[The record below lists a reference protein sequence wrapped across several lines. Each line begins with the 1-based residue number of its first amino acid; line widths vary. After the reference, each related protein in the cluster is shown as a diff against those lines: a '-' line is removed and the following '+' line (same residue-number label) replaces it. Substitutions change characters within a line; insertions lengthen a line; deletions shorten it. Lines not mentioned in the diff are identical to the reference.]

1 MIEGYITGLF
11 PRNDDLA
18 MTWKR
23 FEWRQIDENTFK
35 DALKRSVKE
44 VVDIQVK
51 EGLTYVHDPQIDW
64 HDIFRPFTD
73 INEIIAGP
81 LTRYFENNTF
91 YRKLIFLDQP
101 KYPKELLKKYIHK
114 DAFQDCYKWIITLPG
129 PYTIY
134 RLSAFSKNIDKIKAV
149 SNVLENAI
157 KELHNYGYS
166 FITLEEPA
174 LVYYNANDYNVID
187 ELYNFIKQY
196 SNFIRIHLFY
206 GDVLNKIKELSS
218 LPISGFS
225 IDMQYTDIRKLGCI
239 DKIVILGAI
248 DSQNTLIEDVDKLS
262 DIIINYIKK
271 CDVNKIAITNNV
283 DLDFLPYN
291 VAVKKI
297 SILGKLFKKLIKI
310 IE

>member
-1 MIEGYITGLF
+1 MIEGYIIGLF
-11 PRNDDLA
+11 PRNDNLST
-18 MTWKR
+18 TWKR
-23 FEWRQIDENTFK
+23 FEWGQIDKDVFK
-35 DALKRSVKE
+35 KALKNSAIKVI
-44 VVDIQVK
+44 DIQVK
-51 EGLTYVHDPQIDW
+51 EGLTYIHDPQIDW

-101 KYPKELLKKYIHK
+101 KYSKELLKKYIHK
-114 DAFQDCYKWIITLPG
+114 EILPDGYKWIITLPG
-129 PYTIY
+129 PYTVY
-134 RLSAFSKNIDKIKAV
+134 KLSVFSKNIDKIKAV
-149 SNVLENAI
+149 SSIIENAV

-166 FITLEEPA
+166 FVTLEEPA
-174 LVYYNANDYNVID
+174 LAYYNENDYNVVN
-187 ELYNFIKQY
+187 ELYNFLKRY
-196 SNFIRIHLFY
+196 SDFIRIHLFY
-206 GDVLNKIKELSS
+206 GDVSNKVKELSS

-225 IDMQYTDIRKLGCI
+225 IDMQYTDIRKLGCT

-248 DSQNTLIEDVDKLS
+248 DGQNTLIEDIDKLS
-262 DIIINYIKK
+262 DMIIDYIKE
-271 CDVNKIAITNNV
+271 CNVDKIAITNNV

-291 VAVKKI
+291 IAVNKV